1 MALGPAG
8 VTVQS
13 YSSQADDPGKWSA
26 AEALSG
32 YGLAGRA

>member
-8 VTVQS
+8 VTVPL
-13 YSSQADDPGKWSA
+13 YSSQADDPGKWSWL
-26 AEALSG
+26 EALSG